1 MASKSVVRSAP
12 RVTDYWREAAREA
25 QAAVSAL
32 EMRGDLRGDSWPVS
46 PSGRHKNL
54 EIPATVQTVLDTMFP
69 DAKPKKQPPRAGA
82 GRSSTTCCFAGSPS
96 PGAAAVILARSG
108 FSTVSVFL
116 SIRPALASMGTPPPG
131 ALGALAA

>member
-1 MASKSVVRSAP
+1 MATSS
-12 RVTDYWREAAREA
+12 DYRHAREAAREA

-69 DAKPKKQPPRAGA
+69 DAKPKKQPPRA
-82 GRSSTTCCFAGSPS
+82 
-96 PGAAAVILARSG
+96 AAS
-108 FSTVSVFL
+108 
-116 SIRPALASMGTPPPG
+116 
-131 ALGALAA
+131 